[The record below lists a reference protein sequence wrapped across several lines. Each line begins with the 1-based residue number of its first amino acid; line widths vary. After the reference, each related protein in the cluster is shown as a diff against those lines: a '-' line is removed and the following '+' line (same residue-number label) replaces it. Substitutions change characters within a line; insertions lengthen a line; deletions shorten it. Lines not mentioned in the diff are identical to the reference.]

1 MGNEYNATADIQP
14 LKDKLT
20 ALILIETA
28 KDYREMDSD
37 LVKECVDFLMEL
49 EEKQKLTQEEIKQKV
64 DAIPFIGKVT
74 TIGSQNKKKIK
85 AKRLAIIAAVLA
97 LLLALFGLLASS
109 GDKALQAYME
119 LGDAILDMPPGETV
133 EFNGITI
140 EGNVLETKKFD
151 SVEAMLAAENI
162 EILCPTWL
170 PNGEKIVSATYIRS
184 SRDESYVLRCSDAT
198 YSIGIRFDIDELK
211 AAKQYSVEAE
221 AGGYKFY
228 YFAMDNYAQAE
239 LEHNGLVY
247 SIKSYSK
254 EELFKIIENLR
265 EIN

>member
-1 MGNEYNATADIQP
+1 MGNEYNATADMQP

-49 EEKQKLTQEEIKQKV
+49 ENKQKLTQEEIKQKV

-74 TIGSQNKKKIK
+74 AIGSQNKKKIK

-97 LLLALFGLLASS
+97 LILALFGLFASS
-109 GDKALQAYME
+109 GDEALLAYME
-119 LGDAILDMPPGETV
+119 LGDAILDMPPGETI
-133 EFNGITI
+133 EINGITI
-140 EGNVLETKKFD
+140 EGNVLETKNYD

-184 SRDESYVLRCSDAT
+184 SLDESYVLRCSDAT
-198 YSIGIRFDIDELK
+198 YSISIRFDSSINDEV
-211 AAKQYSVEAE
+211 KQNCIEAE
-221 AGGYKFY
+221 AGAYTFY
-228 YFAMDNYAQAE
+228 HFKKDNYTQAE
-239 LEHNGLVY
+239 LEHNGSVY
-247 SIKSYSK
+247 ILNSYSE
-254 EELFKIIENLR
+254 EELFKIIESLR
-265 EIN
+265 EIG